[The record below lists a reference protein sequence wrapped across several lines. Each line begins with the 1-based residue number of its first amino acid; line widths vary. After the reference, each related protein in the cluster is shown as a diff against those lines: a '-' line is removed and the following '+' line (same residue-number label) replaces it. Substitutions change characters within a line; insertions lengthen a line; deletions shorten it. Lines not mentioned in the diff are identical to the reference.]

1 MGRRTRLSGSTSRE
15 EVVIHAKSAKMKPM
29 LASIL
34 SKIHILHFTFRVVA
48 TQYLHSRIIKR
59 NKIMIEETKGYTLS
73 VDTYKKAKAL
83 KMKDPRYYIYAS
95 LRGSGMPMRDC
106 WAIAFQGEGLNWEKS
121 FLENEMNL
129 LEAQESVQKRIAEVQ
144 GKKVKNENS
153 EELTAEELAKATS
166 KEQILKDLVL
176 AQRKAKYGS
185 PEWLK
190 IVASIADYNKIKQDE
205 IDTENNVVHY
215 YIPLSMPRCCEDCI
229 IFKNGQATFQK
240 KKK

>member
-1 MGRRTRLSGSTSRE
+1 MERTPQAANVELLN
-15 EVVIHAKSAKMKPM
+15 I
-29 LASIL
+29 
-34 SKIHILHFTFRVVA
+34 
-48 TQYLHSRIIKR
+48 
-59 NKIMIEETKGYTLS
+59 KIMIEETKGYTLS

-95 LRGSGMPMRDC
+95 LRGSGMPIRDS

-144 GKKVKNENS
+144 GKKAKNENS

-205 IDTENNVVHY
+205 IDTENNVCHFYLPVDYPHGKN
-215 YIPLSMPRCCEDCI
+215 DCLL
-229 IFKNGQATFQK
+229 FKNGLCK
-240 KKK
+240 GGK

>member
-1 MGRRTRLSGSTSRE
+1 MERTPQAANVELLN
-15 EVVIHAKSAKMKPM
+15 I
-29 LASIL
+29 
-34 SKIHILHFTFRVVA
+34 
-48 TQYLHSRIIKR
+48 
-59 NKIMIEETKGYTLS
+59 KIMIEETKGYTLS

-95 LRGSGMPMRDC
+95 LRGSGMPIRDS

-121 FLENEMNL
+121 FLEGEMNL
-129 LEAQESVQKRIAEVQ
+129 LEAQESVQMRIAEVQ
-144 GKKVKNENS
+144 GKKAKNENA
-153 EELTAEELAKATS
+153 EELSPEELAKATS

-205 IDTENNVVHY
+205 IDTESTTCHFYLPVDY
-215 YIPLSMPRCCEDCI
+215 PSDCQSCL
-229 IFKNGQATFQK
+229 IFKNGKAICQRK
-240 KKK
+240 SKG

>member
-1 MGRRTRLSGSTSRE
+1 
-15 EVVIHAKSAKMKPM
+15 
-29 LASIL
+29 
-34 SKIHILHFTFRVVA
+34 
-48 TQYLHSRIIKR
+48 
-59 NKIMIEETKGYTLS
+59 MIEETKGYTLS

-106 WAIAFQGEGLNWEKS
+106 WAIAFQGEGFNWPKDT
-121 FLENEMNL
+121 LEQEMNK
-129 LEAQESVQKRIAEVQ
+129 LESLESVQTRIAEVQ

-205 IDTENNVVHY
+205 IDTESNVIHY
-215 YIPLSMPRCCEDCI
+215 YLPLSLPRTCSECI
-229 IFKNGQATFQK
+229 LFKNGQADFQK

>member
-1 MGRRTRLSGSTSRE
+1 ME
-15 EVVIHAKSAKMKPM
+15 
-29 LASIL
+29 
-34 SKIHILHFTFRVVA
+34 
-48 TQYLHSRIIKR
+48 
-59 NKIMIEETKGYTLS
+59 GYTLS
-73 VDTYKKAKAL
+73 VNFLKQAKQL
-83 KMKDPRYYIYAS
+83 KMASPEYKIYAD
-95 LRGSGMPMRDC
+95 LRAAGNAMRDS
-106 WAIAFQGEGLNWEKS
+106 WAIAFQGYGFNWPKDT
-121 FLENEMNL
+121 LEREMNK
-129 LEAQESVQKRIAEVQ
+129 LESLESVQTRIAEVQ
-144 GKKVKNENS
+144 GKKAKNENA
-153 EELTAEELAKATS
+153 EELSPEELAKATS

>member
-1 MGRRTRLSGSTSRE
+1 MFRANVELS
-15 EVVIHAKSAKMKPM
+15 
-29 LASIL
+29 
-34 SKIHILHFTFRVVA
+34 LH
-48 TQYLHSRIIKR
+48 LK

-95 LRGSGMPMRDC
+95 LRGSGMSIRDS
-106 WAIAFQGEGLNWEKS
+106 WAIAFQGEGFNWPKET
-121 FLENEMNL
+121 LEREMNI
-129 LEAQESVQKRIAEVQ
+129 LESQESVQTRIAEVQ
-144 GKKVKNENS
+144 GRKAKNES
-153 EELTAEELAKATS
+153 SDELSPEELAKATS

-205 IDTENNVVHY
+205 IDTESTTCHFYLPVDY
-215 YIPLSMPRCCEDCI
+215 PSDCQSCL
-229 IFKNGQATFQK
+229 IFKNGKAICQRK
-240 KKK
+240 SKG